1 MAILIKILPDNTF
14 HHTKEGHD
22 FSAQNRK
29 KHARTG
35 KISIRHTGSEY
46 VRSFYQKKAIPMGNI
61 VQDHTDE
68 LKNLH
73 FRETKSPSASPF
85 FHGLRMEMDE
95 NMGQGWSEI
104 LRVHNGVYV
113 EMLDYQAKQ
122 KATISHQDKT
132 IPLKFTLLLSGR
144 FDSKLP
150 GQKVKKILAGDIWC
164 IHGQFEQIV
173 LTQFP
178 DEKICGVS
186 ICLPQDFIE
195 SWLKTSC
202 CRASS
207 NLEKLAFGSSEATLP
222 EQQAVLLKR
231 GLHHSSTFIRI
242 ARELIQTTPQTISDY
257 LRFESQTLDLL
268 SQILTLE
275 DPVTGYLR
283 ERNQKTR
290 VAVDDAADILR
301 QEWDRPPNIST
312 LARRVGVNE
321 SYLKEWF
328 REHTGQTI
336 GEFIR
341 EQRMKKAL
349 ELIETGRY
357 SILQTALFVG
367 YSNPSHFSAAFKKFY
382 GQLPS
387 YYLPRSGKTSCT
399 Y

>member
-1 MAILIKILPDNTF
+1 MAIIIKLLPDNKF
-14 HHTKEGHD
+14 HHTKEEHG

-35 KISIRHTGSEY
+35 KISIRHTGSKY
-46 VRSFYQKKAIPMGNI
+46 VFLFYQKNAITMGNI

-68 LKNLH
+68 LKNIH
-73 FRETKSPSASPF
+73 FRETKLSSTSPF
-85 FHGLRMEMDE
+85 FHGLRMEMDK

-113 EMLDYQAKQ
+113 EMLDYHAKQ
-122 KATISHQDKT
+122 KTTISHHDKT

-150 GQKVKKILAGDIWC
+150 GQKVKKIMAGDIWC
-164 IHGQFEQIV
+164 IHGQFEHIM

-178 DEKICGVS
+178 EEKISGVS

-207 NLEKLAFGSSEATLP
+207 NLEKLAFGGSKTNLP
-222 EQQAVLLKR
+222 EQQTILLKR

-242 ARELIQTTPQTISDY
+242 ARELIQTTPQTLSDY
-257 LRFESQTLDLL
+257 LRFESLTLDLL

-275 DPVTGYLR
+275 DPATGYLQ
-283 ERNQKTR
+283 ERTRKTR

-301 QEWDRPPNIST
+301 QEWDHPPNIST
-312 LARRVGVNE
+312 L
-321 SYLKEWF
+321 WF
-328 REHTGQTI
+328 REVIGQTI
-336 GEFIR
+336 GEYVR

-349 ELIETGRY
+349 EVIETGRY

-382 GQLPS
+382 GHLPS
-387 YYLPRSGKTSCT
+387 YYLPRHDENA
-399 Y
+399 